1 MKSDVIA
8 FPYECMNSYDYLD
21 LCIINFIH
29 RSDETNKETKHRMT
43 LDSDNLMVFIKGL
56 MRIYDTHQ
64 DKHNARVRDPMINEF
79 FTRHG
84 EDMKEIK

>member
-8 FPYECMNSYDYLD
+8 FPMDCMNSHDYLD

-29 RSDETNKETKHRMT
+29 RSDETGIEKQHEMT

-56 MRIYDTHQ
+56 MRIYNIHQ

-79 FTRHG
+79 FTSHG